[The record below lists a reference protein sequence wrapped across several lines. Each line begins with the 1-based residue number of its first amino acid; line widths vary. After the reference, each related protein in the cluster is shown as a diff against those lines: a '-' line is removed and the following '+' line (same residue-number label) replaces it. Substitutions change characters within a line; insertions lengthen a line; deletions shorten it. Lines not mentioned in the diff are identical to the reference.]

1 MKTARWVCAALLAAA
16 CSGPSGPEPAALVY
30 LEKPQPVRV
39 LWAQNVGSSE
49 NFTFTPALVG
59 DALYAAARDGTVTR
73 LDAGKGDTRW
83 REDLRLKLSGGVGAD
98 ERTVAVV
105 SEEGEVVALD
115 PAKGNVRWRA
125 RVSSEVLAPP
135 AVGGGLVLV
144 RTIDNRVFALEA
156 EDGKRRWVYQRAP
169 SSLLVRAPANLA
181 IAGDLVY
188 AGFSGG
194 KLVALALQNG
204 AARWEANV
212 TVPKGT
218 TELERVSDVLGAPAV
233 EGREVCAAAY
243 RARIAC
249 FDAATGRQ
257 LWARDLPV
265 LSGVGLDA
273 RYAYVADERGAVHAF
288 DRSNGQSVWKQDKLA
303 HRQLSA
309 PLASGAAVAVGD
321 FEGYIH
327 FLARDTG
334 VFIARQDTDG
344 AAVRAAPQRF
354 GKGLLVQTERGGVF
368 AVEP

>member
-1 MKTARWVCAALLAAA
+1 MRGFAFLAAFLATA
-16 CSGPSGPEPAALVY
+16 CSGPSGPEPAQLPT
-30 LEKPQPVRV
+30 LEKPKTVRV
-39 LWAQNVGSSE
+39 LWSQNIGSSK
-49 NFTFTPALVG
+49 NFTFSPALVG
-59 DALYAAARDGTVTR
+59 DAVYAAARNGTVTR
-73 LDAGKGDTRW
+73 LDAGKGEVRW
-83 REDLRLKLSGGVGAD
+83 SRELELKLSGGVGAD

-115 PAKGNVRWRA
+115 PVKGEVRWRA

-144 RTIDNRVFALEA
+144 RSIDNRVFGLGAD
-156 EDGKRRWVYQRAP
+156 DGKRRWVYQRAP
-169 SSLLVRAPANLA
+169 SSLLVRAPASMA
-181 IAGDLVY
+181 IAGDLAY

-212 TVPKGT
+212 HVPKGT
-218 TELERVSDVLGAPAV
+218 TELERVSDVIGGPIV
-233 EGREVCAAAY
+233 DGREVCAAAY

-249 FDAATGRQ
+249 FDAASGRQ
-257 LWARDLPV
+257 LWAREIPV

-334 VFIARQDTDG
+334 AFIARQDTDG
-344 AAVRAAPQRF
+344 AAVRAAPQRLS
-354 GKGLLVQTERGGVF
+354 KGLLVQTQDGGLF
-368 AVEP
+368 ALEP